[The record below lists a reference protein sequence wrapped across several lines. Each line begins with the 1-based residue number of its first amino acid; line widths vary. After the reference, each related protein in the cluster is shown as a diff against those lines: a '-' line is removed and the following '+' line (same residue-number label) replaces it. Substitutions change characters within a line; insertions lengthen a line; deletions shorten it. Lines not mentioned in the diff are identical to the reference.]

1 MALGE
6 NLCGLLGQVL
16 HHSYSPRI
24 HSELG
29 DYPFMLF
36 PLDPQNLGYF
46 FRTMNFAG
54 LNVTIP
60 YKKTVISYCD
70 ELSETAERLGAVN
83 TIIRRADGSLYGHN
97 TDYFGFQYMLDKSGL
112 KVFGKKVLVL
122 GSGGASA
129 TVKAVLEEAG
139 ANVVII
145 SRSGEN
151 NYNNLYLHEDAAVIV
166 NTTPVGTYPETGVS
180 PIPLSPFSDLEGVL
194 DLTYNPA
201 RTELLMDAE
210 ERGLITMNGLW
221 MLVAQAKE
229 SSELFTGTK
238 ISDSVIEE
246 IYHKVRRETEN
257 IVLVGMPG
265 CGKSRLSRIL
275 AYDLRRKV
283 VDIDSVI
290 EEKAGMTIQQIIK
303 QQGEEAFR
311 QMETAAI
318 AEYGKKS
325 YYVIATGGG
334 CVTRPENYRLL
345 HQNGNII
352 WIQRDISLLPTRG
365 RPLSQKSKLQQMYAI
380 REPMYKQFADSIII
394 NDRSPDEVAKE
405 LILREGYYAY
415 PDNRWAK
422 Y

>member
-1 MALGE
+1 MDLGE
-6 NLCGLLGQVL
+6 NMCGLLGQVL

-29 DYPFMLF
+29 DYPYMLF
-36 PLDPQNLGYF
+36 PIDPQNLSYF
-46 FRTMNFAG
+46 FRTMKFAG

-60 YKKTVISYCD
+60 YKKTVVSYCN
-70 ELSETAERLGAVN
+70 ELSETAEKLGAVN
-83 TIIRRADGSLYGHN
+83 TIVRRTDGTLYGHN
-97 TDYFGFQYMLDKSGL
+97 TDYFGFQYMLKKSGL
-112 KVFGKKVLVL
+112 DVSEKKVLVL

-129 TVKAVLEEAG
+129 TVQAVLEESG
-139 ANVVII
+139 AHVVII

-151 NYNNLYLHEDAAVIV
+151 NYNNLHLHEDAAVIV
-166 NTTPVGTYPETGVS
+166 NTTPVGTYPETGIS
-180 PIPLSPFSDLEGVL
+180 PIALSPFPKLEGVL

-210 ERGLITMNGLW
+210 DRGLVTMNGLW

-229 SSELFTGTK
+229 SAELFTGTK
-238 ISDSVIEE
+238 IPDEIIET
-246 IYHKVRRETEN
+246 IYQKIRRETEN
-257 IVLVGMPG
+257 IILIGMPG

-290 EEKAGMTIQQIIK
+290 EEKAGMSIPEIIK
-303 QQGEEAFR
+303 QRGEEVFR
-311 QMETAAI
+311 QLETAAI
-318 AEYGKKS
+318 AEYAKKS

-352 WIQRDISLLPTRG
+352 WIQRDINLLPTKG
-365 RPLSQKSKLQQMYAI
+365 RPLSKKGTLHKMYEARKSMY
-380 REPMYKQFADSIII
+380 EQFADCILI

-405 LILREGYYAY
+405 LILKEGYYAY
-415 PDNRWAK
+415 PNNRWAK